1 MSRTPISQSLQTIFT
16 GQQQTPFEAAADEA
30 ENEEIVE
37 NDDEN
42 AARKPNPLKQIRT
55 KRDINTISDE
65 SDLER
70 AETVAEFSIIDSS
83 FRQKIIETLKPA
95 LEKDL
100 DSVVKGR
107 YVWRHVSEFSEVFS
121 KAASLTATVLAF
133 ASSSELTDDPTTR
146 ILAFTAGVVG
156 SVSMVSS
163 IFSNFA
169 RAQAVERSKALATIV
184 KSAKIQEIPDVTDSI
199 NVQSGE

>member
-1 MSRTPISQSLQTIFT
+1 MSRTPLSQSLQTMFT
-16 GQQQTPFEAAADEA
+16 GQQQTPFEAAADEV

-37 NDDEN
+37 NVEN
-42 AARKPNPLKQIRT
+42 ATRKPNPPKQIRM
-55 KRDINTISDE
+55 KDINTISDGL
-65 SDLER
+65 DLER

-83 FRQKIIETLKPA
+83 FRQKIIDTLKPA

-100 DSVVKGR
+100 NSVVKGR
-107 YVWRHVSEFSEVFS
+107 YIWRHVSEFSEVFS

-169 RAQAVERSKALATIV
+169 RAQAIERSKALATIV

>member
-1 MSRTPISQSLQTIFT
+1 MSRTPLSQSLQTMFN
-16 GQQQTPFEAAADEA
+16 GQRQSPFEAAADEV

-37 NDDEN
+37 NPEN
-42 AARKPNPLKQIRT
+42 ATRKPNPPKQIRM
-55 KRDINTISDE
+55 KDINTISDGL
-65 SDLER
+65 DLER
-70 AETVAEFSIIDSS
+70 AETVAVFSIIDSS

-100 DSVVKGR
+100 NSVVKGR
-107 YVWRHVSEFSEVFS
+107 YIWRHISEFSEVFS
-121 KAASLTATVLAF
+121 KAASLTATVLAY
-133 ASSSELTDDPTTR
+133 ASSSQLTDEPTTR

-169 RAQAVERSKALATIV
+169 RAQAIERSKALATIV

>member
-1 MSRTPISQSLQTIFT
+1 MSRTPLSQSLQTMFT
-16 GQQQTPFEAAADEA
+16 GQQQTPFEAAADV

-37 NDDEN
+37 NVEN
-42 AARKPNPLKQIRT
+42 ATRKPNPPKQIRM
-55 KRDINTISDE
+55 KDINTISDGL
-65 SDLER
+65 DLER

-83 FRQKIIETLKPA
+83 FRQKIIDTLKPA

-100 DSVVKGR
+100 NSVVKGR
-107 YVWRHVSEFSEVFS
+107 YIWRHVSEFSEVFS

-169 RAQAVERSKALATIV
+169 RAQAIERSKALATIV

>member
-1 MSRTPISQSLQTIFT
+1 MFT
-16 GQQQTPFEAAADEA
+16 GQQQTPFEAAADEV

-37 NDDEN
+37 NPEN
-42 AARKPNPLKQIRT
+42 ATRKPNPPKQIRM
-55 KRDINTISDE
+55 KDINTTFSDE
-65 SDLER
+65 LDLER

-83 FRQKIIETLKPA
+83 FRQKIIDTLKPA

-100 DSVVKGR
+100 NSVVKGR
-107 YVWRHVSEFSEVFS
+107 YIWRHVSEFSEVFS

-169 RAQAVERSKALATIV
+169 RAQAIERSKALATIV

>member
-1 MSRTPISQSLQTIFT
+1 MFT
-16 GQQQTPFEAAADEA
+16 GQQQTPFEAAADV

-37 NDDEN
+37 NVEN
-42 AARKPNPLKQIRT
+42 ATRKPNPPKQIRM
-55 KRDINTISDE
+55 KDINTTFSDE
-65 SDLER
+65 LDLER

-83 FRQKIIETLKPA
+83 FRQKIIDTLKPA

-100 DSVVKGR
+100 NSVVKGR
-107 YVWRHVSEFSEVFS
+107 YIWRHVSEFSEVFS

-169 RAQAVERSKALATIV
+169 RAQAIERSKALATIV

>member
-1 MSRTPISQSLQTIFT
+1 MSRTPLSQSLQTMFT
-16 GQQQTPFEAAADEA
+16 GQQTPFEAAADA

-37 NDDEN
+37 NPEN
-42 AARKPNPLKQIRT
+42 ATRKPNPPKQIRT
-55 KRDINTISDE
+55 KEINSTFSDE
-65 SDLER
+65 LDLER
-70 AETVAEFSIIDSS
+70 AETVAEFSVIDSS
-83 FRQKIIETLKPA
+83 FRQRIIDTLKPA

-107 YVWRHVSEFSEVFS
+107 YIWRHVSEFSEVFS

-169 RAQAVERSKALATIV
+169 RAQAIERSKALATIV